1 MPHTVSPQRPGA
13 ADHAAEPE
21 PDRTVDAAAVA
32 QYASTLLPAVL
43 WGLATYVFDGP
54 VPVQLNG
61 AVALLVTGGCTV
73 LVGVLRRRG

>member
-13 ADHAAEPE
+13 ADHAA
-21 PDRTVDAAAVA
+21 PDHTVDAAAVA

-61 AVALLVTGGCTV
+61 AVALAVTAGCTV
-73 LVGVLRRRG
+73 LVGYLRRRD